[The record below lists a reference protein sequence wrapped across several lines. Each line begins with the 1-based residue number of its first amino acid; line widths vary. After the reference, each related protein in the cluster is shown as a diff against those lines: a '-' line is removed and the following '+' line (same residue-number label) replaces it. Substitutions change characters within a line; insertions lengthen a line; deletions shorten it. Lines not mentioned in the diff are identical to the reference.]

1 MFGGRPRSGFRI
13 RHLDKKTRSILDSSP
28 YATPINFTQRIDHFD
43 NANQATF
50 AQQYWHSDKYATP
63 NGPQFLMLGGEGP
76 ASPYDVTY
84 EKYPHVQWASQLG
97 AGLWTLEHRFY
108 GGSRPYP

>member
-13 RHLDKKTRSILDSSP
+13 RHFDEETRLILDSDP
-28 YATPINFTQRIDHFD
+28 AATPLYFTQKIDHF
-43 NANQATF
+43 NNTNTATF
-50 AQQYWHSDKYATP
+50 QQRYWHSDKYATP

-76 ASPYDVTY
+76 ANAADVIY

-108 GGSRPYP
+108 GGSRPFP